1 MSSMNEAVFQRSA
14 DIFWTH
20 PPLWVHNV
28 TREGA
33 NLVGTFI
40 LAPPPIMFRS
50 DSETTGRNER
60 VYWIM
65 ISGRFNKVG
74 WEPRDLIILRRII
87 QPILNKFGKVLVIVH
102 VTTGMSEPFT
112 FRQ

>member
-50 DSETTGRNER
+50 DSETTGRNVFSER
-60 VYWIM
+60 T
-65 ISGRFNKVG
+65 R
-74 WEPRDLIILRRII
+74 ILDYD
-87 QPILNKFGKVLVIVH
+87 KW
-102 VTTGMSEPFT
+102 
-112 FRQ
+112 